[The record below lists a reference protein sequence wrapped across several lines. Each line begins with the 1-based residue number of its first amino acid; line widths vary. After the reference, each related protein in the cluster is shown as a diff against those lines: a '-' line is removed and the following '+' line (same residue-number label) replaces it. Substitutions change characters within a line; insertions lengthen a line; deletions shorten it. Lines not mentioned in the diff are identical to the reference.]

1 MSKITVLPEELSN
14 RIAAGEVVERPAS
27 VVKELFENAV
37 DAGANIVTVEIERAG
52 SRLIRVTDNGSG
64 MDENDA
70 MLCFSPHA
78 TSKIKSAE
86 DIERITTLGFRGEAL
101 PSIASVSKLTLK
113 TRPADTPE
121 GLEIELEGGKVI
133 DKKPAGMAPGTSF
146 SGGFRRQEG

>member
-37 DAGANIVTVEIERAG
+37 DAGATVVTVEIERAG
-52 SRLIRVTDNGSG
+52 SRLIRITDNGSG
-64 MDENDA
+64 MDESDA
-70 MLCFSPHA
+70 LLCFSPHA

-113 TRPADTPE
+113 TRTAEKSE
-121 GLEIELEGGKVI
+121 GIALELEGGKVI
-133 DKKPAGMAPGTSF
+133 SQSPTGMAPGTVF
-146 SGGFRRQEG
+146 AVEFQRN